1 MSILPDWKIRHL
13 CQDTDW
19 TVLKPQTKK
28 QLLSPSYIWTASQM
42 LFWKRFVPLPD
53 IPMVFPYDKE
63 NVGCSSLDIRIGK
76 TIKKS
81 TPSGWLDI
89 DLSKGQKYR
98 LHQSEFILASSL
110 EVFNLPRWVAA
121 SVDLR
126 SSSARFGCQ
135 HLKAGHC
142 EPAWNGSV
150 VTLEFVCVNPN
161 APFEFEMG
169 KRVCQMIFHTMSG
182 EPIVSYAEHG
192 RYNGDLHTQP
202 AKPDERI

>member
-13 CQDTDW
+13 CCDESWEIPKIKKTDLINPSCLW
-19 TVLKPQTKK
+19 S
-28 QLLSPSYIWTASQM
+28 LLQM
-42 LFWKRFVPLPD
+42 LFWKRFVPIPNT
-53 IPMVFPYDKE
+53 PMVTPYTPE

-89 DLSKGQKYR
+89 DLSQGQKYR
-98 LHQSEFILASSL
+98 LNQGDFILASSL
-110 EVFNLPRWVAA
+110 EVFNFPRWVAA

-126 SSSARFGCQ
+126 SSSARLGCQ

-161 APFEFEMG
+161 EPFEFEMG
-169 KRVCQMIFHTMSG
+169 KRVCQMIFHSMSG
-182 EPIVSYAEHG
+182 EPLISYKDHG
-192 RYNGDLHTQP
+192 RYNGDLETQP
-202 AKPDERI
+202 AKPEERI